1 MNQLINITN
10 QNGTSVVSARDL
22 HQFLEVETKFTMWIE
37 RRIEEY
43 GFVEDVDFVLLP
55 NLGKQKERGGHNR
68 KEYAITLD
76 MAKELSMVEKT
87 DKGREARRYF
97 IAVEKKALAP
107 QLSATPSVSVIE
119 ERNKKRDELL
129 LLIRNNLLQGD
140 IKQVAISNDWSY
152 EMVRNVVRRKH
163 FNSKMVEALFN
174 KAMSN
179 KQNQNIEITEMINQ
193 LKYQ

>member
-22 HQFLEVETKFTMWIE
+22 HQFLESKQEFATWIKN
-37 RRIEEY
+37 RIQEY
-43 GFVEDVDFVLLP
+43 GFVEDVDYTSFDEFI
-55 NLGKQKERGGHNR
+55 KREIGGTKR